1 MLLGI
6 GALLMAVLISLS
18 RSLAQIPANLSCN
31 LEGDVP
37 IPKNTVFYWAVLF
50 YNSTAMPLTG
60 LIVLVVSIL
69 IPLSHYSEVA
79 EETKVLACT
88 SAAAIMLS
96 LLALTIAVYSAFS
109 LLVFGQYQHLTSAEF
124 DGYKYNLGFRDFYV
138 VIGKC
143 DRFNIRCG
151 CSVDITLDSE
161 DYPGTSVTPS
171 LEQNVKTKIIYIKT
185 KSRNI
190 PISK

>member
-1 MLLGI
+1 
-6 GALLMAVLISLS
+6 
-18 RSLAQIPANLSCN
+18 
-31 LEGDVP
+31 
-37 IPKNTVFYWAVLF
+37 
-50 YNSTAMPLTG
+50 
-60 LIVLVVSIL
+60 
-69 IPLSHYSEVA
+69 
-79 EETKVLACT
+79 
-88 SAAAIMLS
+88 MLS
-96 LLALTIAVYSAFS
+96 LLALMLAVYSAFS

-124 DGYKYNLGFRDFYV
+124 DGYTYNLGFKSSYV

-161 DYPGTSVTPS
+161 DYRGTSVTPS

-185 KSRNI
+185 ESRTI